1 MYTITTTPGDR
12 LDTAATIPEAL
23 AALASQLVAQLPDGP
38 VAWSIIDPTGTP
50 HCGHDA
56 LNGRHDL
63 LTVAVEELVDEL
75 YTALHRAVDRQR

>member
-12 LDTAATIPEAL
+12 LDTAVTIPEAL
-23 AALASQLVAQLPDGP
+23 TALASQLTAQLAEGP
-38 VAWSIIDPTGTP
+38 VAWSVIDPTGTQ
-50 HCGHDA
+50 HRGHDA
-56 LNGRHDL
+56 LNGRLDL